1 MMYKVKDH
9 NNLLRDPSN
18 QAIINVDR
26 EKLSEHRN
34 KKQMKDNIEY
44 LNEEIASLKSD
55 FQEIKFL
62 LQQIASRG

>member
-1 MMYKVKDH
+1 MYKVKDH